1 VEFVALALIS
11 LVTGFL
17 GGVLGSLLLSRV
29 SVDFPHRQPAV
40 GETVKKQGP
49 FIYTTETKRKPK
61 AKSEREIWE
70 MENGQKV

>member
-1 VEFVALALIS
+1 
-11 LVTGFL
+11 VTGFL
-17 GGVLGSLLLSRV
+17 GGVLGSLLLNRV
-29 SVDFPHRQPAV
+29 FADVPRRQPTA

-49 FIYTTETKRKPK
+49 FLYTTEAKRKPK